1 MNSHTLKESDWE
13 SFIKK
18 NILPLCVQS
27 SNAQVLALVGDLGAG
42 KTTFSKTLLHQ
53 IGITQHVQSP
63 TFSIINSYDISFN
76 NFKKVFHIDVYRI
89 EDVKELEVLH
99 FEDILKNP
107 EHIIV
112 LEWADKIKELL
123 PKNADWIYF
132 GYDTTDTRKV
142 SIQHGKN

>member
-1 MNSHTLKESDWE
+1 MNSHTLKEGEWE
-13 SFIKK
+13 SFIQSH
-18 NILPLCVQS
+18 IVPLCVQTKS
-27 SNAQVLALVGDLGAG
+27 AKVFSLVGDLGAG
-42 KTTFSKTLLHQ
+42 KTTFSKTFLHQ
-53 IGITQHVQSP
+53 LGVTQHVQSP
-63 TFSIINSYDISFN
+63 TFSIINSYDINFN
-76 NFKKVFHIDVYRI
+76 GFTKVFHIDVYRI

-99 FEDILKNP
+99 FKDILENP

-123 PKNADWIYF
+123 PVNSDWIYF